1 VSRHFGP
8 VRQNGYVVRD
18 IEAALA
24 HWTEVL
30 GVGPFF
36 YFERVPVEDF
46 RYRGEPS
53 PVEVSIALASW
64 GELQIELIEQRND
77 APSMY
82 RDFLA
87 TGREGLQ
94 HVACWYDD
102 LDEPLA
108 RAERLGLAVGQSG
121 TIGERGRFAYLD
133 TESHGGT
140 VVEISEI
147 SGTKGRFFEHVRAS
161 AASWDGSEPVR
172 PIGPR
177 ERRR

>member
-1 VSRHFGP
+1 
-8 VRQNGYVVRD
+8 
-18 IEAALA
+18 
-24 HWTEVL
+24 
-30 GVGPFF
+30 
-36 YFERVPVEDF
+36 
-46 RYRGEPS
+46 
-53 PVEVSIALASW
+53 
-64 GELQIELIEQRND
+64 
-77 APSMY
+77 MY